1 MVSKAIFILLQ
12 VGCGG
17 NWLIKSLTHKIHYR
31 KAHFPKS
38 GSESISTLLTGCE
51 NEGSW
56 NKQLRK
62 EILKSLL

>member
-51 NEGSW
+51 NEGS
-56 NKQLRK
+56 
-62 EILKSLL
+62 